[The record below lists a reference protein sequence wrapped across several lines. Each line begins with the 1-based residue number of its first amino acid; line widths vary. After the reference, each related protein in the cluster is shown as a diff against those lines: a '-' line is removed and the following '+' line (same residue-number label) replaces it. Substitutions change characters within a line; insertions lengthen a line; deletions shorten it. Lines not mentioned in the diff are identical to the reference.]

1 MGRGREGHA
10 TGTAPTKYMG
20 SEHNRDREKGTL
32 EIVQPRCIQN
42 TIERFGITKPSP
54 IAASRSLDL
63 RHVNDVENVMDA
75 KFRELMGSLMEL
87 SNQTRPDVSDAVR
100 AIMRFSHYS
109 KEIHANAA
117 RNLKYFNS
125 LTFLSAAFRRER
137 KWRVWSWSS
146 S

>member
-1 MGRGREGHA
+1 MQ
-10 TGTAPTKYMG
+10 T
-20 SEHNRDREKGTL
+20 
-32 EIVQPRCIQN
+32 QFIQN

-75 KFRELMGSLMEL
+75 KIRELMGSLMEL

-100 AIMRFSHYS
+100 AIVRFSDYP
-109 KEIHANAA
+109 KEIYAEAA
-117 RNLKYFNS
+117 SNVEYFNS
-125 LTFLSAAFRRER
+125 LGYLSAAFRREG
-137 KWRVWSWSS
+137 KWRMWSWSS